1 MALVTELELPQLDH
15 LAEDLK
21 GERFHDARMPGVEL
35 GGEPELG
42 SIHGIYGPERLPL
55 RWR

>member
-42 SIHGIYGPERLPL
+42 SIHGIYGLERLPL